1 MTNTVIAPT
10 AGDAPL
16 PQMVLYTFD
25 AFDTL
30 ITRIWLRPAD
40 VFLHVGVALGN
51 SLRISAS
58 EWCVRRKAAERRVRE
73 RNPQSEVTIQQ
84 IYSELAGELGW
95 DAGQLQA
102 ALQTELECEQRA
114 LRAIKPMAERFLS
127 LLRHGDGG
135 SDLNRPAIGV
145 RDAGG
150 RCQVAVIS
158 DFYVP
163 GDFVATVLN
172 GVGIPVEPSNV
183 FVSCNEQ
190 STKKSGALFGVVSK
204 RYQLPTSQMCH
215 TGDHPVSDDVQ
226 ARRAGLMV
234 RPYVR
239 SAPTP
244 AEITLADSADG
255 APGRSSSSALTG
267 AVDDAPGRLIG
278 CAQAGAAR
286 RARVDRELDGRA
298 DDLWGVATAIAGP
311 LLFGY
316 VYWLLCQARDSGI
329 KRLYFLAR
337 DGQILLRIA
346 QLIDRRLGT
355 GLDLRYL
362 HASRRAWF
370 LPSAALGSAQDRADA
385 VLADPTVSIS
395 DLLETLG
402 VDGSEVAARL
412 EAAGFP
418 RHSWRDQVGAD
429 RLRKVICEAPFDRL
443 LSARAAREREL
454 CVQYLTEQGLFEN
467 VPSAIVDIGW
477 KGRLQSALAR
487 LCLAE
492 GAPLPTGFY
501 LALRQRPRAELIGAT
516 HVYMEGSD
524 ALALNPTL
532 VELFS
537 AADHGSTLG
546 YTRSEKGSI
555 EPVLASGNQGALDWG
570 IHALQDGVLAF
581 SLNMLDAMEML
592 DETSLVTTMRRSS
605 VRVMRRLVRNP
616 SAAEAALL
624 GSFPHAAGQFHGD
637 QSELAPRLPLPVMLR
652 GLLRPAALDNRT
664 HWQQASIARS
674 SPSPKLA
681 LRLWGARVEGVPRM
695 KRWFRS
701 AGQAREIT

>member
-1 MTNTVIAPT
+1 M
-10 AGDAPL
+10 GSS
-16 PQMVLYTFD
+16 
-25 AFDTL
+25 DT
-30 ITRIWLRPAD
+30 
-40 VFLHVGVALGN
+40 
-51 SLRISAS
+51 
-58 EWCVRRKAAERRVRE
+58 
-73 RNPQSEVTIQQ
+73 
-84 IYSELAGELGW
+84 
-95 DAGQLQA
+95 
-102 ALQTELECEQRA
+102 
-114 LRAIKPMAERFLS
+114 
-127 LLRHGDGG
+127 GG
-135 SDLNRPAIGV
+135 
-145 RDAGG
+145 AGG
-150 RCQVAVIS
+150 GCQVAVIS

-172 GVGIPVEPSNV
+172 GVGIAVEPSNV

-190 STKKSGALFGVVSK
+190 ATKKSGALFGVVSQ
-204 RYQLPTSQMCH
+204 RYHLPTSQMCH
-215 TGDHPVSDDVQ
+215 TGDHPVSDDAQ

-234 RPYVR
+234 RPYMR

-244 AEITLADSADG
+244 AEITLADSVDG
-255 APGRSSSSALTG
+255 VPGRRSPASAL
-267 AVDDAPGRLIG
+267 ANSADDAPGRLI
-278 CAQAGAAR
+278 ASALAGAAR
-286 RARVDRELDGRA
+286 RARLDRELDGRA
-298 DDLWGVATAIAGP
+298 DDLWSIATAIAGP

-316 VYWLLCQARDSGI
+316 VYWLLSQARQSGI
-329 KRLYFLAR
+329 RRLYFLAR

-346 QLIDRRLGT
+346 QLIDAQLGT

-370 LPSAALGSAQDRADA
+370 LPSAALGSAQNRAAA

-402 VDGSEVAARL
+402 VEDSEVAASL

-418 RHSWRDQVGAD
+418 RHSWREQVGAD
-429 RLRKVICEAPFDRL
+429 GLRKVICEAPFNRL
-443 LSARAAREREL
+443 IAERAVREREL
-454 CVQYLTEQGLFEN
+454 CVGYLTQQGLFEG
-467 VPSAIVDIGW
+467 VSSAIVDIGW

-487 LCLAE
+487 LCLAQ

-501 LALRQRPRAELIGAT
+501 LALRQRPSAELIGAT
-516 HVYMEGSD
+516 HVYMEGVD

-546 YTRSEKGSI
+546 YTRSSENGI
-555 EPVLASGNQGALDWG
+555 VHPVLAAGHQGALDWG
-570 IHALQDGVLAF
+570 IPAFQEGVLSF
-581 SLNMLDAMEML
+581 SLNMLDAMEMFDGTPLVAAML
-592 DETSLVTTMRRSS
+592 DETSLVAAMRKSS

-637 QSELAPRLPLPVMLR
+637 QSELAPRLPLPLMLR

-701 AGQAREIT
+701 AGQSREIT